1 MAASGLGSLL
11 SWTIVDAL
19 SHEATNASESRR
31 RTVDLLSAE
40 RRRTRQECF

>member
-19 SHEATNASESRR
+19 SHEAKNASESNRVTLERR
-31 RTVDLLSAE
+31 VAE
-40 RRRTRQECF
+40 R